1 MASEMPVVNAE
12 FGDRPT
18 IEFPSE
24 TAPAGLLLVELCISF
39 FSMVK

>member
-18 IEFPSE
+18 IEFPTE
-24 TAPAGLLLVELCISF
+24 IAPAGLKVVELF
-39 FSMVK
+39 